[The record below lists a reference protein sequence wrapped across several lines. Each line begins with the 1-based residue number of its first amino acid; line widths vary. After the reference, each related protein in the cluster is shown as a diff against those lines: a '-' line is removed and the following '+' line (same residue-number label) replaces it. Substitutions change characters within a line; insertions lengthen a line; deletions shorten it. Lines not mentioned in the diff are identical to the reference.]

1 MLLWQDKVKMTFPV
15 GFEDFGILAV
25 LVLKQ
30 LEF

>member
-1 MLLWQDKVKMTFPV
+1 MLLWQDEIKMTPPC
-15 GFEDFGILAV
+15 GFEDFGILAG